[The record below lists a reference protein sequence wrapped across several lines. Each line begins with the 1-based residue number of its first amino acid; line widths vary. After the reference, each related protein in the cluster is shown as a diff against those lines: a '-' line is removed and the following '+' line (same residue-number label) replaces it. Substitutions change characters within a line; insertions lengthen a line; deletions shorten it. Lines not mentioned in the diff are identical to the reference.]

1 MHKHETIMMTRFLM
15 ILCRAPRHPPGKG
28 VVRMVGIIFHL
39 FLWLLSPIE
48 GEVTYVIKMSEGGS
62 K

>member
-1 MHKHETIMMTRFLM
+1 MITRFS
-15 ILCRAPRHPPGKG
+15 IIFYRAPRHPPGKG
-28 VVRMVGIIFHL
+28 VVRMIGIIFHL